1 MATTVTYNIVQNE
14 GDGNFSSNEGYWS
27 TSKTY
32 SHNPASVGY
41 TSGPT
46 SVSNRWKAGFDR
58 TSSRYKYKKGFVR
71 FVDVQVPQGAT
82 ILAATLKL
90 NFSDGEDVNYTLSGF
105 DADNPDTSTMSTSDG
120 DHSTHTTA
128 NVTFN
133 VPATVPEN
141 KDGMNDNLTTSPD
154 IKDIVQ
160 ELVDRPAWAAG
171 NAMMF
176 VFPIAGTYSSDE
188 YRMYWT
194 WYDNRDQDD
203 TYPALKTELSITYE
217 GGGSSET
224 TETKTFNL
232 AQGMGN
238 KFNLITEI

>member
-1 MATTVTYNIVQNE
+1 MNAAS
-14 GDGNFSSNEGYWS
+14 GAHSN
-27 TSKTY
+27 
-32 SHNPASVGY
+32 
-41 TSGPT
+41 
-46 SVSNRWKAGFDR
+46 
-58 TSSRYKYKKGFVR
+58 
-71 FVDVQVPQGAT
+71 
-82 ILAATLKL
+82 
-90 NFSDGEDVNYTLSGF
+90 
-105 DADNPDTSTMSTSDG
+105 
-120 DHSTHTTA
+120 HTTA

-133 VPATVPEN
+133 VPSNGSQDAQ
-141 KDGMNDNLTTSPD
+141 NDNLTTSPD

-232 AQGMGN
+232 VQGMGS
-238 KFNLITEI
+238 KFNLITEL